1 MLDMV
6 LGCPLVFPILRMM
19 KAFRILDDLHCPEH
33 CFIGDPAPSRV
44 ARGTIIA
51 APPLWTSA
59 TLSPSPSVLQRAIFI
74 LAGMNFLY
82 TISWKREEE
91 GELERRMRRA
101 FSSLPARSAIWTF
114 WRHDAGV
121 WNAAAVAL
129 SQLEG

>member
-1 MLDMV
+1 M
-6 LGCPLVFPILRMM
+6 
-19 KAFRILDDLHCPEH
+19 
-33 CFIGDPAPSRV
+33 
-44 ARGTIIA
+44 
-51 APPLWTSA
+51 
-59 TLSPSPSVLQRAIFI
+59 LQRAIFI

-101 FSSLPARSAIWTF
+101 FSSLPARPLARPAIWTF

-129 SQLEG
+129 YQLEG

>member
-1 MLDMV
+1 MD
-6 LGCPLVFPILRMM
+6 LGHPLSSL
-19 KAFRILDDLHCPEH
+19 
-33 CFIGDPAPSRV
+33 
-44 ARGTIIA
+44 
-51 APPLWTSA
+51 
-59 TLSPSPSVLQRAIFI
+59 LQRAIFI

-91 GELERRMRRA
+91 SGRIGEGGRRMRRA